1 MKNMSCS
8 GNTHAHFVQAHI
20 CIGRRKFKTVIPS
33 LGDTLTLMQ
42 ECFKNIRDVDK
53 KIRLL
58 EFYVFGNVTVNL
70 VGRAL
75 IAGMLTSSLLLH
87 EIKCPTCMQKLSP
100 FCLLINKCGQ
110 SIAASE
116 V

>member
-1 MKNMSCS
+1 MRTLCK
-8 GNTHAHFVQAHI
+8 HI
-20 CIGRRKFKTVIPS
+20 FASAERKFNTVIPS

-58 EFYVFGNVTVNL
+58 EFYVFGNVTVL
-70 VGRAL
+70 LFGS
-75 IAGMLTSSLLLH
+75 TSIVHHVLL
-87 EIKCPTCMQKLSP
+87 
-100 FCLLINKCGQ
+100 N
-110 SIAASE
+110 